1 MIAEF
6 DNLKNTYITIIQLGI
21 AADVSYQEAKLGNDL
36 LHKFC
41 ESFVENSNYLDSV
54 KMAMKQELELIK
66 EALSEEIKSYYLHK

>member
-21 AADVSYQEAKLGNDL
+21 TADVSYQEAKLGNDL